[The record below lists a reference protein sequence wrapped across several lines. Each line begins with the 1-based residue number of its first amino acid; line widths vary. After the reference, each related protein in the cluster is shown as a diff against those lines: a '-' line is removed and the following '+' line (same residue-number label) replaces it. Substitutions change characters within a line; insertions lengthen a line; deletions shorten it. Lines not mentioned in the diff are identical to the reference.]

1 MKKLLF
7 MLLATVLSLTQM
19 MAQTV
24 PITIGTGTSSNSS
37 GPIPGLWGNHRSI
50 QLFTATELGQEGA
63 CVVDSIALE
72 LGSVTAGTGGRAVR
86 IYMKEVAD
94 TTVAGSQVIGTLTDG
109 AVLVY
114 SSTDEVCTG
123 NTWHTFVLQTPF
135 AYSGGNSLM
144 IIFEGEGCSTSGS
157 CSVNIKYTDNNKA
170 WTKCWDTTVPDFT
183 TPVVKTN
190 SYRANTRFYVSTT
203 IPADYCPPASNFVFS
218 DLTTDG
224 AEISW
229 TSTATS
235 FEYEYKLASED
246 WTSENVVSGTTTSPS
261 VSLSGLA
268 SGTSYN
274 FRVKAICA
282 SGTEA
287 FWIGGAFLTPCDIYP
302 IPYQQGFEQGF
313 DFTFGSGFIAAPLC
327 WANVNGDASTSYYWK
342 TSTVNHS
349 GGKSA
354 YYYGSLGICNSCS
367 KRLVDNPCF

>member
-1 MKKLLF
+1 

-24 PITIGTGTSSNSS
+24 PITIGTGTSSNTS
-37 GPIPGLWGNHRSI
+37 GPIPGLYGNHRSI
-50 QLFTATELGQEGA
+50 QLFTAAELGQEGA

-72 LGSVTAGTGGRAVR
+72 LGSVTAGIGGRAVR
-86 IYMKEVAD
+86 IYMKEVID
-94 TTVAGSQVIGTLTDG
+94 TTVAASQVIGTLTDG

-114 SSTDEVCTG
+114 SSTDEVCTS

-135 AYSGGNSLM
+135 AYSGSNSLM
-144 IIFEGEGCSTSGS
+144 IIFEGEGCTTSGR

-170 WTKCWDTTVPDFT
+170 WTKCWDETAPDFT
-183 TPVVKTN
+183 TPVAKTN

-218 DLTTDG
+218 NLTTDG

-261 VSLSGLA
+261 VSLSGLT

-274 FRVKAICA
+274 FRVKAICT

-287 FWIGGAFLTPCDIYP
+287 FWIGGLSLLLVMFILFLINKVLSKDSTLLLVQDLLLLLYAGRTLMEMLRHLTTGRLRQSIIQEGNPHTITVRHL
-302 IPYQQGFEQGF
+302 Q
-313 DFTFGSGFIAAPLC
+313 PLLK
-327 WANVNGDASTSYYWK
+327 ATG
-342 TSTVNHS
+342 
-349 GGKSA
+349 
-354 YYYGSLGICNSCS
+354 
-367 KRLVDNPCF
+367 